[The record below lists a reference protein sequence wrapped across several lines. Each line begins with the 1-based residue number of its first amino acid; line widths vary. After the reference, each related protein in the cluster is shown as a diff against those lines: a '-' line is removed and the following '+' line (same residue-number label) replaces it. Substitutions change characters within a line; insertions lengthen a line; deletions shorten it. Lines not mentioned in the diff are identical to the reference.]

1 MEKEKPGKWREG
13 PGFPGLWAACGL
25 GRMARCELGIGVDDR
40 PRLSGRLVAVLTIGL
55 TAVLMAARLGWV
67 EPWLKAPGTRVNGR
81 LVAEVNPEGLAAL
94 PFAGLLALGC
104 AVLIG
109 LAVANRHRWRAVLR
123 PNRGRV
129 IGALALG
136 FVTPV
141 AVYSWGPWIIGGMW
155 LMLGL
160 PALQEGMASG
170 FFFGLMVLTAAAAL
184 WYPFACLIVS
194 GIHGRLMRVAVFA
207 LMFWA
212 AYSAFILAVGA
223 GPRFML

>member
-1 MEKEKPGKWREG
+1 M
-13 PGFPGLWAACGL
+13 
-25 GRMARCELGIGVDDR
+25 DDR
-40 PRLSGRLVAVLTIGL
+40 PRLSGPLVAGL
-55 TAVLMAARLGWV
+55 TLALTAALMAARLGWV
-67 EPWLKAPGTRVNGR
+67 EPWLHAPGTRVNGR
-81 LVAEVNPEGLAAL
+81 LVTEVKPEGLAAL
-94 PFAGLLALGC
+94 PFALLLALGL

-109 LAVANRHRWRAVLR
+109 LAVVNRHRWRAVLR

-141 AVYSWGPWIIGGMW
+141 AVFNWGPWIIGGMW
-155 LMLGL
+155 LTLGF
-160 PALQEGMASG
+160 PALQAGRPSG

-212 AYSAFILAVGA
+212 GYAAIILAVGA